1 MTTMVT
7 PSGDRPSP
15 TTAPHRL
22 PEPSVITSARTAT
35 SRELSTRVRRY
46 TLAMAFRMACF
57 LAMIVVDGWLR
68 WVLLTVAVFM
78 PYLAVVLANQ
88 ADQRSAAPVAAVSPE
103 LAPALTTGDAGSGEV
118 VSGEVIDGFVVTDE
132 ADPVSRAA

>member
-1 MTTMVT
+1 MSTMVPPAADRTT
-7 PSGDRPSP
+7 PVA
-15 TTAPHRL
+15 APHR
-22 PEPSVITSARTAT
+22 PADTAVITNARTAT

-68 WVLLTVAVFM
+68 WVLLAVAVFM

-88 ADQRSAAPVAAVSPE
+88 ADQRSSAPVAAVAPE
-103 LAPALTTGDAGSGEV
+103 PAAALTTGPAGEV
-118 VSGEVIDGFVVTDE
+118 LSGEVIDGFVVSDDV
-132 ADPVSRAA
+132 DPLSRAA